1 MKVSILVFISL
12 SKFTTLNW
20 REQVGLTL
28 LCGRWA
34 RPTCLPKSWKIPLSD
49 KKLYMPK
56 KYMWGVST
64 IDDDT
69 IKNICRLYVVRE
81 ARLEICNMFMYIGG

>member
-1 MKVSILVFISL
+1 MILERTSW
-12 SKFTTLNW
+12 TLRTMW
-20 REQVGLTL
+20 
-28 LCGRWA
+28 
-34 RPTCLPKSWKIPLSD
+34 PTGPTSLPKSWKIPLSD

>member
-1 MKVSILVFISL
+1 MILE
-12 SKFTTLNW
+12 
-20 REQVGLTL
+20 RENKLDSCII
-28 LCGRWA
+28 CGRSVNGH
-34 RPTCLPKSWKIPLSD
+34 PNSPPKSWKIPLSD